1 MYLSSIVSE
10 DGSLLGFQSGRGC
23 FGASRAL
30 KPPGVRSK
38 TPRDGQ
44 RAESGPLGWGG
55 RLSRGPSR
63 PSGAALARNVVGL
76 TAISDAMASK
86 AVLDKAP
93 GSTVRLSLQAFE
105 ERRALRL
112 AARWLRA
119 IFLEIE
125 FVIIT
130 LLREKDV
137 FHHLEARRTVKAA
150 G

>member
-1 MYLSSIVSE
+1 MA
-10 DGSLLGFQSGRGC
+10 
-23 FGASRAL
+23 ASAPRARWS
-30 KPPGVRSK
+30 PGVGSK

-44 RAESGPLGWGG
+44 RAESGPPGCEG
-55 RLSRGPSR
+55 RARGSSPA
-63 PSGAALARNVVGL
+63 PGAALARNMAGL
-76 TAISDAMASK
+76 TAISVALASK

-93 GSTVRLSLQAFE
+93 GSARSVRLAGIRE

-112 AARWLRA
+112 AARWLGA
-119 IFLEIE
+119 IFLEID

-130 LLREKDV
+130 LLRDEDV

>member
-1 MYLSSIVSE
+1 
-10 DGSLLGFQSGRGC
+10 
-23 FGASRAL
+23 
-30 KPPGVRSK
+30 
-38 TPRDGQ
+38 
-44 RAESGPLGWGG
+44 
-55 RLSRGPSR
+55 LSRGPSR